1 MVRRTLALQV
11 ALATGVACALAAV
24 PAHASRIYGFE
35 EPDGTL
41 RLTDIPD
48 DPRYRLLLAEH
59 EGTSRAVGAK
69 LLPMTSR
76 PFHAEIAA
84 AARRHGL
91 EPALVHAVISAE
103 SAYRAQAVSHKGAR
117 GLMQVM
123 PATGA
128 RYGFDAA
135 ALAEPASNIAA
146 GSRYLADLLR
156 MFSGDLPLALAAYN
170 AGEHAVLRHGR
181 RIPPFAETQAYV
193 PKVLQ
198 VYDALR
204 GR

>member
-1 MVRRTLALQV
+1 MNPLPAAALALV
-11 ALATGVACALAAV
+11 LAAAAS
-24 PAHASRIYGFE
+24 PTHASPIYGFE

-48 DPRYRLLLAEH
+48 DPRYRLLLAEP
-59 EGTSRAVGAK
+59 VGAK
-69 LLPMTSR
+69 LLPMSSR
-76 PFHAEIAA
+76 PFHAEITA

-91 EPALVHAVISAE
+91 EPALLHAVISAE

-146 GSRYLADLLR
+146 GSRYLADLVA
-156 MFSGDLPLALAAYN
+156 MFAGDLRLALAAYN

-181 RIPPFAETQAYV
+181 RVPPYPETEAYV
-193 PKVLQ
+193 PKVLK

-204 GR
+204 AR

>member
-1 MVRRTLALQV
+1 VNPLPAAALALV
-11 ALATGVACALAAV
+11 LAAAAS
-24 PAHASRIYGFE
+24 PTHASPIYGFE

-69 LLPMTSR
+69 LLPMSSR
-76 PFHAEIAA
+76 PFHAEITA

-91 EPALVHAVISAE
+91 EPALLHAVISAE

-146 GSRYLADLLR
+146 GSRYLADLVA
-156 MFSGDLPLALAAYN
+156 MFAGDLRLALAAYN

-181 RIPPFAETQAYV
+181 RVPPYPETEAYV
-193 PKVLQ
+193 PKVLK

-204 GR
+204 AR